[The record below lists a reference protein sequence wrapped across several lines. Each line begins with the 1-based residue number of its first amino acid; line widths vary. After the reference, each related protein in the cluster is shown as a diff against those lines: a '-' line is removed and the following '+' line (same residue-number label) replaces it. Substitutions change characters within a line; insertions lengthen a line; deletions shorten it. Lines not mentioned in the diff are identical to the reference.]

1 MTIKQH
7 SNARHPPLKATN
19 AHRTTHNPRTDTK
32 TKHVQLPRH
41 SKNKVNKTLTPDW
54 PVSGQDVGV
63 RFTDNSGH
71 PPLMQHRTWR
81 IHLQDTLK
89 RGSLQQQD
97 PFAGRKC
104 ARVNLPF
111 LSNRLECSASY
122 SCLGG
127 TLTQAPYSLHCTA
140 SNQNMSLLEPLSMW
154 YHTVNIFPWTNWQ
167 RNCACV
173 SNTPELVRNNMERFA
188 ERITT
193 DNSSSNKFV
202 SGGREP
208 VLPRSPRPDRC
219 NRHPGVHSYERNEAS
234 CPVSPAHVPLWPAP
248 TLHAMQQ
255 VRSSLTMFYTIEVSE
270 DLAHMLHSA
279 RR

>member
-1 MTIKQH
+1 M
-7 SNARHPPLKATN
+7 S
-19 AHRTTHNPRTDTK
+19 
-32 TKHVQLPRH
+32 
-41 SKNKVNKTLTPDW
+41 
-54 PVSGQDVGV
+54 
-63 RFTDNSGH
+63 
-71 PPLMQHRTWR
+71 
-81 IHLQDTLK
+81 
-89 RGSLQQQD
+89 
-97 PFAGRKC
+97 
-104 ARVNLPF
+104 LPF
-111 LSNRLECSASY
+111 LSNRLECSASK
-122 SCLGG
+122 SCVGG

-193 DNSSSNKFV
+193 DNSSSNTFV
-202 SGGREP
+202 SRGRKP

-248 TLHAMQQ
+248 TACGPSQRVASSDWMQQ
-255 VRSSLTMFYTIEVSE
+255 VRSSFTMFCTIEGSE